1 MARTE
6 WAPMMTFVQRDI
18 TAWIEESG
26 IRIVVIPAEVRLA
39 ARVWPRNLPIS
50 SNLAIQVV
58 D

>member
-1 MARTE
+1 MI
-6 WAPMMTFVQRDI
+6 TFVQRDI

-39 ARVWPRNLPIS
+39 ASVWPRNLPVS
-50 SNLAIQVV
+50 SNLGTRIV